1 MVLVLKRTYFPDGTN
16 GTLEC
21 EGRVLCKTIELPW
34 KGNQIRVSCIPEGEY
49 FLSKRYSKKYQWHL
63 EVLNVP
69 QRKYILLHPANHAL
83 SELQGCIAPVT
94 KHSGPGQGLLS
105 RRAFSK
111 LKRLVFEA
119 LDQKESVLLI
129 VESNP

>member
-21 EGRVLCKTIELPW
+21 EGKVLCKTIELPW
-34 KGNQIRVSCIPEGEY
+34 KANQTRVSCIPEGEY
-49 FLSKRYSKKYQWHL
+49 FLSKRYSSKYQWHL
-63 EVLNVP
+63 EILNVP
-69 QRKYILLHPANHAL
+69 QRKYILFHPANHAL
-83 SELQGCIAPVT
+83 TELQGCIAPVT

-129 VESNP
+129 VQSTP